1 MEWRL
6 VASKGRES
14 CRWQTADGS
23 GWIALTLGAQGDIT
37 KVVVAAS
44 DGRSEIVEGYE
55 QGLNVARRWRN
66 EWKQAEPPR
75 SSTSGPWL
83 PPLPGRPAEPY
94 GEDATPPSYP
104 PDSIPPRSTV
114 PPPEAGR
121 SSAGPLSPTGNA
133 SRGRPGGESS
143 PLSPVKTPDP
153 GSSSRN
159 SQSLPPGKPITGPSP
174 TLGHDDKAGAEG
186 RERSWPP
193 RTGSGAGTSQPGQAS
208 SSTRSMARQAD
219 LAAEAE
225 GDVPPKGSDPSRSPP
240 FGRPR

>member
-1 MEWRL
+1 MAKDRDMEWRL

-83 PPLPGRPAEPY
+83 PPLPGRPPEAY

-121 SSAGPLSPTGNA
+121 SSGGPLSPTGN
-133 SRGRPGGESS
+133 RGRPGADSS
-143 PLSPVKTPDP
+143 PLSPVKTPEP

-159 SQSLPPGKPITGPSP
+159 SQSLPPGKPVTGPSP
-174 TLGHDDKAGAEG
+174 TLSHEEKANADA

-193 RTGSGAGTSQPGQAS
+193 RTSSSQPTS

-219 LAAEAE
+219 LAAESE
-225 GDVPPKGSDPSRSPP
+225 DPPAKPGSDPSRSPP